1 MTDETSERV
10 KTNSENYLPPLIL
23 SIYFIIGIRHVE
35 KG

>member
-1 MTDETSERV
+1 MGTAERV